1 MATTTQVAEKLQ
13 PWMAVLDGRPQGG
26 PRWMQ
31 DLRDRAASRFV
42 SLGFPTVREEEW
54 RFTNVAPI
62 AGTEFVVAPPAP
74 VSVAEVDALPYG
86 SLPLRL
92 VVLNGRFS
100 LELSRLIG
108 LPSGVR
114 AGSLAAAVTEHSE
127 VVPRYLGQLADFG
140 ARGFVALNT
149 ALAADGAYVYIPDG
163 VVMDRPL
170 EILYLSAA

>member
-1 MATTTQVAEKLQ
+1 MTQVTEKLM
-13 PWMAVLDGRPQGG
+13 PWLESIGVRPHGC

-31 DLRDRAASRFV
+31 DLRDRAASRFAA
-42 SLGFPTVREEEW
+42 LGFPTVREEEW

-62 AGTEFVVAPPAP
+62 AGTEFTVAPPAP

-100 LELSRLIG
+100 LELSRLVG

-114 AGSLAAAVTEHSE
+114 AGSLAAAATEHAE
-127 VVPRYLGQLADFG
+127 VVPRYFGQL
-140 ARGFVALNT
+140 
-149 ALAADGAYVYIPDG
+149 
-163 VVMDRPL
+163 
-170 EILYLSAA
+170 